1 MHGTLPLGL
10 LGQPVKRWS
19 HTHRETRRE
28 TETMTK
34 LTLVSDYHYTQ
45 QPRDYTYYVYYKL

>member
-1 MHGTLPLGL
+1 MYA
-10 LGQPVKRWS
+10 
-19 HTHRETRRE
+19 HRETRRE

-34 LTLVSDYHYTQ
+34 LTLVSDYHYTE